1 MIRSR
6 KEIEDMFSFLSWAA
20 DIRTRNINAKT
31 TKTINNI
38 YAAIQEVEEEE
49 DETVSFWFKESER
62 LKNENE
68 ILRKDLEQLSK
79 FVYGKENK
87 KTKNT

>member
-49 DETVSFWFKESER
+49 EESVSYWFLESER
-62 LKNENE
+62 LKKENE

-87 KTKNT
+87 NT

>member
-20 DIRTRNINAKT
+20 DFRRDSNIKT
-31 TKTINNI
+31 KETINNI

-49 DETVSFWFKESER
+49 EESVSYWFLESER
-62 LKNENE
+62 LKKENE

-79 FVYGKENK
+79 FVYGNK
-87 KTKNT
+87 

>member
-20 DIRTRNINAKT
+20 DFRRDTNTRTKE
-31 TKTINNI
+31 TINNI

-49 DETVSFWFKESER
+49 EESVSFWFKESER
-62 LKNENE
+62 LKKENE
-68 ILRKDLEQLSK
+68 ILRNDLKELSK

-87 KTKNT
+87 NNTNT

>member
-20 DIRTRNINAKT
+20 DFRRDSNIKT
-31 TKTINNI
+31 KETINNI

-49 DETVSFWFKESER
+49 EESVSYWFLESER
-62 LKNENE
+62 LKKENE

-87 KTKNT
+87 NT

>member
-20 DIRTRNINAKT
+20 DFRRETNTRTKE
-31 TKTINNI
+31 TINNI

-49 DETVSFWFKESER
+49 EETESFWFKESER

-68 ILRKDLEQLSK
+68 ILRNDLKELSK

-87 KTKNT
+87 NNKNT